1 MVDTKNILLL
11 EDSQIENQEIVLKK
25 IELIL
30 RMKHLKEK
38 LENNI
43 TYVISAIRRFSSNQ
57 KMNHC

>member
-11 EDSQIENQEIVLKK
+11 EDSQIENQEIV

-43 TYVISAIRRFSSNQ
+43 TYVISASSFL
-57 KMNHC
+57 K

>member
-11 EDSQIENQEIVLKK
+11 EDSQIENQE

>member
-11 EDSQIENQEIVLKK
+11 EDSQIENQEIV

-43 TYVISAIRRFSSNQ
+43 TYVISAISRFSSNQ

>member
-1 MVDTKNILLL
+1 MLDTKNILLL
-11 EDSQIENQEIVLKK
+11 EDSQIENQEI

>member
-25 IELIL
+25 IELKL

-43 TYVISAIRRFSSNQ
+43 TYVISASSFL
-57 KMNHC
+57 K

>member
-11 EDSQIENQEIVLKK
+11 EDSQIEK